1 MEKLFPSVGIVDAC
15 FGIFGQQ
22 HATEHELN
30 KTGMQ
35 KLHSLLSFTENNEA
49 ISLDNTL
56 AENEWL
62 VLSNEFIAHHS
73 DGKRNSCQSEM
84 VRIFNNKLYLMLG
97 KLATFGMILPVNRAA
112 FK

>member
-1 MEKLFPSVGIVDAC
+1 MGIVDAC